1 MKNNPVVHF
10 EMPYKNAKRVTGFY
24 SKVFDWG
31 MQYIPKM
38 GKYVVATTTDSD
50 KKTGRPKTPGAI
62 NGGFYPRSN
71 SQAKYP
77 SVVIAVSDI
86 KASMKKVQQAGG
98 KLIGKPTDI
107 PGVGMWIPF
116 KDCEGNRVSILQPK
130 M

>member
-31 MQYIPKM
+31 MQYIPTM

-62 NGGFYPRSN
+62 NGGFYPKSN
-71 SQAKYP
+71 RQAKYP
-77 SVVIAVSDI
+77 SVVIAVGDI
-86 KASMKKVQQAGG
+86 KAAMKKIEQAGG
-98 KLIGKPTDI
+98 KLTGKPTDI
-107 PGVGMWIPF
+107 AGVGMWIPF
-116 KDCEGNRVSILQPK
+116 IDSEGNRVSILQPK
-130 M
+130 L